1 MRQFFFIAS
10 NSFRELIRQ
19 PVFLLLMG
27 AASLF
32 IVFLSTVPY
41 FGFGDDPKMVQDMS
55 LAVVLLAGLLMS
67 VLCAAATVAQELRT
81 GTALTVLSKPV
92 SRAVF
97 ILGKYAGLAGALA
110 LFTATLMV
118 AVLLASRMAYDAYG
132 DTDVQS
138 LLIYVAAVLGAF
150 AVGGFTN
157 FFLRRPFVSDAVF
170 AFSILTAVAL
180 VVVVN
185 YTVLDR
191 SFDGPAKVDWRLVPA
206 GILVWFALL
215 VLAALALASSTRL
228 DIIPTLAV
236 CSALFLLGL
245 MSDYL
250 FGGPAS
256 RGSWWAEAAY
266 ALVPNWQQFWATDA
280 LEQGRSI
287 PWRYVGQA
295 AGYMAVYL
303 VGALSVALLLFE
315 DRELG

>member
-92 SRAVF
+92 SRSVF

-185 YTVLDR
+185 FTVLDR

-280 LEQGRSI
+280 LEQGKSI

>member
-1 MRQFFFIAS
+1 MRQFFVIAT

-19 PVFLLLMG
+19 PVFLLLMS
-27 AASLF
+27 AAALF

-67 VLCAAATVAQELRT
+67 VLCAASSVAQELRT

-92 SRAVF
+92 SRMVF
-97 ILGKYAGLAGALA
+97 ILGKYAGLAAALA
-110 LFTATLMV
+110 LFTATLMI

-132 DTDVQS
+132 ETDVRS
-138 LLIYVAAVLGAF
+138 LLIFVAAGLAAF
-150 AVGGFTN
+150 ATGGVTN

-170 AFSILTAVAL
+170 AFAVFTGIALAL
-180 VVVVN
+180 VVN
-185 YTVLDR
+185 LTVLEKA
-191 SFDGPAKVDWRLVPA
+191 FDGPAKVDWRLIPA

-215 VLAALALASSTRL
+215 VLAALALACSTRL
-228 DIIPTLAV
+228 DTIPTLAV
-236 CSALFLLGL
+236 CSGLFLLGL

-256 RGSWWAEAAY
+256 QGVWWAQAAY
-266 ALVPNWQQFWATDA
+266 AAVPNWQQFWATDA
-280 LEQGRSI
+280 LEVGKSI

>member
-92 SRAVF
+92 SRSVF

-138 LLIYVAAVLGAF
+138 LLIYVAAVLVAF

-185 YTVLDR
+185 FTVLDR

-266 ALVPNWQQFWATDA
+266 AAVPNWQQFWATDA
-280 LEQGRSI
+280 LEQGKSI